1 MSHLLPCLAPLE
13 PARPS
18 ARRSRPPLACTT
30 PSGDLRCG
38 GLAPVTFWL
47 TPAPNCPCTRI
58 CGCMLTGAS
67 TNLSAVDEL
76 DMWRAP
82 CLVHSLDHGSLSW
95 HRNRHIHDR
104 RVMNSIKRL
113 NLRNFDCLLGCRDEH
128 LASRHNWHIHS
139 PLLHSFLG
147 HLHNSTAGCSGTS
160 MFCSNGALLNA
171 LVRKR
176 HRFL

>member
-1 MSHLLPCLAPLE
+1 
-13 PARPS
+13 
-18 ARRSRPPLACTT
+18 
-30 PSGDLRCG
+30 
-38 GLAPVTFWL
+38 
-47 TPAPNCPCTRI
+47 
-58 CGCMLTGAS
+58 MLTGAS
-67 TNLSAVDEL
+67 TNLSMTWIWGTSTQWGAPPHNAVDEL

-139 PLLHSFLG
+139 PLLHSFIWGPHAQRHRNVHLMWGQLHHRCGLIQNLAHWHIDELFDDILRDAFLG
-147 HLHNSTAGCSGTS
+147 HPHNSTAGCSGTS
-160 MFCSNGALLNA
+160 MFCST
-171 LVRKR
+171 VRC
-176 HRFL
+176 